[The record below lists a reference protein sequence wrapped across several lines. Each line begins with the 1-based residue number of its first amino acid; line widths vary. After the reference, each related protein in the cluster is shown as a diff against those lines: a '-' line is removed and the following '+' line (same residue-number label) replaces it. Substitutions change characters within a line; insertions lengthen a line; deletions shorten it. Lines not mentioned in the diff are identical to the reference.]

1 MHKTQ
6 YDEKRLALTEA
17 GNVDDIYDLLAA
29 HEHKVS
35 TADQVRDAADLCRR
49 PSSCQWRMYAEQLP
63 CVLTCPICD
72 VPALSGSASMH
83 VCAIFPTQRM
93 QIKNLGTWKHYY
105 AAAERSSFSA

>member
-35 TADQVRDAADLCRR
+35 TADQVRAARIGSPCTR
-49 PSSCQWRMYAEQLP
+49 PCSCSWRMYEEHLP
-63 CVLTCPICD
+63 SVFTCPMCA
-72 VPALSGSASMH
+72 VPALNGSASMH
-83 VCAIFPTQRM
+83 MCATLSLQRM
-93 QIKNLGTWKHYY
+93 Q
-105 AAAERSSFSA
+105 

>member
-35 TADQVRDAADLCRR
+35 TADQVRGAHIGSLWKFYPCTCLQHIHTEF
-49 PSSCQWRMYAEQLP
+49 SSACSLQFGAIPRDWSLALRMR
-63 CVLTCPICD
+63 
-72 VPALSGSASMH
+72 G
-83 VCAIFPTQRM
+83 
-93 QIKNLGTWKHYY
+93 
-105 AAAERSSFSA
+105 